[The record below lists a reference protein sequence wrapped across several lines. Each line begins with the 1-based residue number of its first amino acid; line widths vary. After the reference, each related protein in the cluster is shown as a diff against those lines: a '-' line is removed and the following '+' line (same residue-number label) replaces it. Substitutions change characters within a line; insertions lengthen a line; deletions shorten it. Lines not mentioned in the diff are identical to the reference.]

1 MDPGLPRLRRQRE
14 PDLDLKLQLQSEL
27 SSLTSH
33 CAWVK
38 AHQDQQPWHTIQD
51 LRDLN
56 LSRDATYNSWC
67 DKIAMDTRQST
78 YSDPSPKV
86 LPAERWA
93 VYVNYPIP
101 HKATRDFNES
111 IYTCLSYPQLA
122 TYLQTKHD
130 LSSYHLDQVNCLDLR
145 GFLKSLTP
153 HTRATYVK
161 FIQRWIPTHSFLFKQ
176 GREFTNRCPL
186 CHTSE
191 ETLQHIF
198 PCQNPQTRTN
208 RLDAFTAYLRTL
220 SSIHTPSTIIQAV
233 ANHLATILQ
242 INSVSYPCPQQLP
255 NPLSMQDAIKHQNI
269 MGWDMFLRGFIS
281 QFWIKAYASFTNLES
296 AQTPRQWSKKFLS
309 STLTFAHSMWT
320 YRNQTLHGEPR
331 KEHEELLFK
340 YSSILRLPSQELIE
354 TNN

>member
-1 MDPGLPRLRRQRE
+1 MVCDDKSAIEVQGDPGPPCLRRQRE

-33 CAWVK
+33 REWVK
-38 AHQDQQPWHTIQD
+38 AYQDQQPWHTIQD

-78 YSDPSPKV
+78 YSDPPPEV

-101 HKATRDFNES
+101 HKVTKDFNES
-111 IYTCLSYPQLA
+111 IYTCL
-122 TYLQTKHD
+122 
-130 LSSYHLDQVNCLDLR
+130 
-145 GFLKSLTP
+145 
-153 HTRATYVK
+153 YVK
-161 FIQRWIPTHSFLFKQ
+161 FIHRWIPTHSFLFKQ

-296 AQTPRQWSKKFLS
+296 AQTPRQ
-309 STLTFAHSMWT
+309 
-320 YRNQTLHGEPR
+320 
-331 KEHEELLFK
+331 
-340 YSSILRLPSQELIE
+340 
-354 TNN
+354 